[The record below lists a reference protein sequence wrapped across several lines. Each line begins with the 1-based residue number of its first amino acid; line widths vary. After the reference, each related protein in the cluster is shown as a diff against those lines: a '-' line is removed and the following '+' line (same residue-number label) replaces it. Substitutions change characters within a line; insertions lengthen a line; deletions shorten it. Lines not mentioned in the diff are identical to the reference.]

1 MMTAYKWTFALLGM
15 VAFAAF
21 AVGHTHQ
28 LLMAAVS
35 VVAYLAARH
44 EGRGKREGGAA

>member
-15 VAFAAF
+15 VSFAAF

-35 VVAYLAARH
+35 VVAYLAVRSE
-44 EGRGKREGGAA
+44 EGKKKKGGKA